1 MKRYIATLILATIS
15 IQLLNGAV
23 LNSIKFQ
30 GDIDL
35 ITGEFNRERLL
46 KVCHIEP
53 PQFYE
58 FWKRKPEFSDR
69 DLDKFVERLERYA
82 KSLGYYKVV
91 VKSKIEGKRAYI
103 YILKNEPIKIESLI
117 IDSRFKRISLL
128 TVGARF
134 KTKNFTETKSRIE
147 RRLEESGY
155 PNYEMRRPRAIV

>member
-58 FWKRKPEFSDR
+58 FWKKEAGVLVIEILVQFGREIGEIWPR
-69 DLDKFVERLERYA
+69 G
-82 KSLGYYKVV
+82 LG
-91 VKSKIEGKRAYI
+91 
-103 YILKNEPIKIESLI
+103 
-117 IDSRFKRISLL
+117 
-128 TVGARF
+128 
-134 KTKNFTETKSRIE
+134 
-147 RRLEESGY
+147 
-155 PNYEMRRPRAIV
+155 

>member
-1 MKRYIATLILATIS
+1 M
-15 IQLLNGAV
+15 
-23 LNSIKFQ
+23 
-30 GDIDL
+30 
-35 ITGEFNRERLL
+35 
-46 KVCHIEP
+46 
-53 PQFYE
+53 
-58 FWKRKPEFSDR
+58 
-69 DLDKFVERLERYA
+69 ERYA

-155 PNYEMRRPRAIV
+155 PNYEMRARAIVDLDLYRVDINITVEKGRERLEIRI